1 MSLSILYE
9 VVHSSICLLNAA
21 YCLKCVLCFFLLINL
36 KYKFTIDSQ
45 VLDAAE
51 KPLLGIDLY
60 R

>member
-45 VLDAAE
+45 VLDAAGN
-51 KPLLGIDLY
+51 LC
-60 R
+60 